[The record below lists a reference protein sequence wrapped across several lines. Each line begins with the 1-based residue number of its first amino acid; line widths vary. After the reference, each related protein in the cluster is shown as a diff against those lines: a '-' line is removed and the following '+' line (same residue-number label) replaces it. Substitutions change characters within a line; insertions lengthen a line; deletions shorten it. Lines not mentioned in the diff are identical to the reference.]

1 MNVKRAPE
9 RPRISSRKSWRV
21 SRTAQK
27 AENRSGDALWPTQP
41 VDDLTQLDPV
51 MADGKPTSAD
61 TITNGA
67 AAKAPKTPEEI
78 AKEYDLLP
86 RLIPHLDRHLIFP
99 LLEFLSGQEDE
110 ASSDVIKAKYELL
123 KPTNMSD
130 YVANLW
136 MEMND
141 SDSPPEEFAK
151 KREEVLQR
159 LALYAEETSKL
170 TKLLDDDEV
179 TGSLRSDKLANLK
192 FLEEKH
198 GVSILEVFL
207 WDFAHLEIG
216 DCQ

>member
-1 MNVKRAPE
+1 VIVFGHNTVNYFAKT
-9 RPRISSRKSWRV
+9 S
-21 SRTAQK
+21 TA
-27 AENRSGDALWPTQP
+27 
-41 VDDLTQLDPV
+41 
-51 MADGKPTSAD
+51 MADDQPTTAD
-61 TITNGA
+61 NITNGA
-67 AAKAPKTPEEI
+67 ASKAHKTPEEI

-170 TKLLDDDEV
+170 TKLLEDDEV

-198 GVSILEVFL
+198 GVSVL
-207 WDFAHLEIG
+207 DFCKAFHSYQVRSPRTKSISCMTMESFNIAVVVIRMLQGSYTNFESW
-216 DCQ
+216 